1 MDRHLPIRRL
11 LMVTGVLAVAACAPQ
26 VEWVKASATPAQAAA
41 DEKQCDDIAYNE
53 ASLEMTSSHPLY
65 PPETDTLYVP
75 SGGNMSGHGPKASY
89 SREGARAYELASYC
103 MKQRGYTLEQVAP
116 RQAG

>member
-1 MDRHLPIRRL
+1 MDKRVLV
-11 LMVTGVLAVAACAPQ
+11 MAAVLAVAACAPQ
-26 VEWVKASATPAQAAA
+26 VEWVKTSATSAQEAV
-41 DEKQCDDIAYNE
+41 DEKQCNDIAYNE
-53 ASLEMTSSHPLY
+53 ASLEMMSSHPLY

-75 SGGNMSGHGPKASY
+75 SGGSMSGRGPKPSY